1 MRIDLGPVLLA
12 AAVWSAQVLAAP
24 TPATTVDAAK
34 KGLDG
39 ARARLVEVMKKVEG
53 DAPTTADLDAAHE
66 ALNAFKDAID
76 AGASQEPND
85 LDYAKAALAARKELR
100 EKRDFVDGRR
110 AKVHIFNHR
119 RTIDAAMATLQEK
132 SKATEPKQPAPSAFD
147 EMRAAVAAAKKA
159 ADEGRPFAPQDAVFA
174 NYLATTDATI
184 SKLEKAA
191 DERWALAEG
200 DKHRAK
206 VEEARL
212 AFVEAMAKLSPSAT
226 DAEFG
231 AADTTG
237 KTLATR
243 LDEGKVLE
251 SKDKGYGA
259 YAAKTRSELAVSK
272 KKADE
277 LWSQTGL
284 TRLKAEI
291 APAAKDLQGAAKI
304 IRSRAP
310 SADQL
315 AEARTTAIVVRK
327 LLEKFEPEAQRSQ
340 AFGEYVATV
349 KGTLVE
355 VENGLQLKALD
366 LALKDFRAALLKL
379 DKKAPSDDDFSVANS
394 SLLVLQKTLEP
405 MNAKEPALSQ
415 PVADARAWE
424 REGKATI
431 TKRRNELDVAARQA
445 IVEEARKKASTLIGD
460 FSKPESGDEQVK
472 QAEAAV
478 AEIGKALDDGKALI
492 ERDKTYA
499 WYDQEVRKRMVEATG
514 KITQRKLVLYAQ
526 ATKNA
531 LNELLA
537 TAKSKLET
545 ARAPASTDADLAAA
559 EKAVEAVNTALEAKA
574 ELEVQAGSYA
584 AAAEKGRLELM
595 KRLETLEV
603 ARRERDIRKR
613 TVDAFNPA
621 LTSEQTASA
630 SSDMRVQKTEYEK
643 AANGFK
649 SCKEEGAKILE
660 ANPASGRIAVVA
672 GNLPSTVK
680 DVVTQCGQKHDATAP
695 LVKPLVALIALED
708 GPKKAYEAAVALL
721 AKGKKTEALAQF
733 DECTATAVV
742 LSGRYPEL
750 RERSFTVNNTQV
762 TLPEL
767 QKTCAGKSRE
777 LLGKK

>member
-1 MRIDLGPVLLA
+1 MRIAPGPVFLA
-12 AAVWSAQVLAAP
+12 VVLFSAPALAGPAA
-24 TPATTVDAAK
+24 TVADAK
-34 KGLDG
+34 KGLDS
-39 ARARLVEVMKKVEG
+39 ARAKLAEVMKKVEG
-53 DAPTTADLDAAHE
+53 DAPTTADLDAAHD
-66 ALNAFKDAID
+66 ALNVFKDAID

-132 SKATEPKQPAPSAFD
+132 SKATEAKQPAAGAYD
-147 EMRAAVAAAKKA
+147 EMRTAVAAAKKA
-159 ADEGRPFAPQDAVFA
+159 ADEGRPFASQDAVFA
-174 NYLATTDATI
+174 NYLTTTDATI
-184 SKLEKAA
+184 SKLEKSA
-191 DERWALAEG
+191 DERWALQEG
-200 DKHRAK
+200 DKHKAK

-212 AFVEAMAKLSPSAT
+212 AYVAAMAKLSASAT

-237 KTLATR
+237 KALATR

-251 SKDKGYGA
+251 TKDKAGYGA
-259 YAAKTRSELAVSK
+259 YAAQTRAELAANK

-284 TRLKAEI
+284 TRLKGEI
-291 APAAKDLQGAAKI
+291 APTAKDLQGAAKI
-304 IRSRAP
+304 IRSRNP
-310 SADQL
+310 TADQL
-315 AEARTTAIVVRK
+315 AEARTIAIVARK

-340 AFGEYVATV
+340 AFGEYVNTV

-355 VENGLQLKALD
+355 VENGLQLKGLD
-366 LALKDFRAALLKL
+366 VAVKDFRAALLKVE
-379 DKKAPSDDDFSVANS
+379 KKTATDDDFSVANS

-405 MNAKEPALSQ
+405 MNPKDPTLQQ

-431 TKRRNELDVAARQA
+431 TRRRNEIDVAARQA
-445 IVEEARKKASTLIGD
+445 IVEAARGKATAIIGD
-460 FSKPESGDEQVK
+460 FARAESGEEQVK
-472 QAEAAV
+472 EAEAAV
-478 AEIGKALDDGKALI
+478 ADIGKALDDGKALI

-499 WYDQEVRKRMVEATG
+499 WYDQEVRKRMTEATG

-526 ATKNA
+526 ATKSA
-531 LNELLA
+531 LSELLA
-537 TAKSKLET
+537 SAKTKIET
-545 ARAPASTDADLAAA
+545 ARSPTGTDTDLAAA
-559 EKAVEAVNTALEAKA
+559 EKAVDAINAALEAKA

-584 AAAEKGRLELM
+584 AAAEKARYELV
-595 KRLETLEV
+595 KRFEALEV

-613 TVDAFNPA
+613 TVDSFNPA

-643 AANGFK
+643 AAAGFK

-680 DVVTQCGQKHDATAP
+680 DVVTQCGQKYDQTAP
-695 LVKPLVALIALED
+695 LVKPLVAMIAFED

-721 AKGKKTEALAQF
+721 GKGKKTEALAQF

-742 LSGRYPEL
+742 LGGRYPEL
-750 RERSFTVNNTQV
+750 KERQFTVNGAQTG
-762 TLPEL
+762 LADL
-767 QKTCAGKSRE
+767 QKTCAAKSRE